1 MGDREF
7 DRPEIVLLAGT
18 RPEGIKLAPLAL
30 ELGRDGRFAT
40 TLIDTGQQ
48 PDQVAETLAPFG
60 LAPDEVL
67 IPVRRDGSLAELA
80 VALLAAV
87 DASLDRRNPAAV
99 VVQGDTLTA
108 LAGGLVAFWRGLPVV
123 HLEAGLRTH
132 NLREPFPEE
141 ANRALLARFA
151 DLHLAPTDTARRHLL
166 AEGVPAE
173 RIVLIG
179 NTVVDALDHLVDN
192 DLARPPDWLDHTRP
206 VVVATMHR
214 RENWGQGV
222 RDICAGLVQITEA
235 RPDAQVI
242 VVLHPNPALGAEIRT
257 ALVGVPAVRIVPA
270 VPYPEMIGLLLVA
283 DVVLTD
289 SGGIQEESATIG
301 APVLVTRDRTER
313 PEVLA
318 AGRGRLVGT
327 SPKRIAEAVVAQLR
341 SDPVPTV
348 SSPFGDGRAA
358 GRAVAALA
366 ELLLPASRPDHVAAS
381 TGQPATE
388 RRDVEVDAAMASVD
402 LDGAEVDDLDL
413 VRRLVQRAGAPRSV
427 LSPIR

>member
-1 MGDREF
+1 MGDRNF
-7 DRPEIVLLAGT
+7 DQPEIVLLAGT

-30 ELGRDGRFAT
+30 ELGRDGRFTT
-40 TLIDTGQQ
+40 TLIDSGQQ

-80 VALLAAV
+80 VALLSAV
-87 DASLDRRNPAAV
+87 DAALGRRNPAAV

-108 LAGGLVAFWRGLPVV
+108 LAGGLVAFWRGIPVV

-141 ANRALLARFA
+141 ANRALLARIA

-166 AEGVPAE
+166 AEGVAAE
-173 RIVLIG
+173 RIVLTG
-179 NTVVDALDHLVDN
+179 NTVVDALDHLVDH
-192 DLARPPDWLDHTRP
+192 DLARPPDWLDHGRP

-222 RDICAGLVQITEA
+222 RDICAGLVKLGEV

-257 ALVGVPAVRIVPA
+257 ALTGVPSVRVLPA
-270 VPYPEMIGLLLVA
+270 LPYPEMIGLLLVA

-289 SGGIQEESATIG
+289 SGGIQEEAVTIG

-327 SPKRIAEAVVAQLR
+327 RPERIAQAVVEHLR
-341 SDPVPTV
+341 SEPVPTM
-348 SSPFGDGRAA
+348 SSPFGDGRSAT
-358 GRAVAALA
+358 RAVAALA
-366 ELLLPASRPDHVAAS
+366 DLLIPVSRPEPSAARADLPAT
-381 TGQPATE
+381 TG
-388 RRDVEVDAAMASVD
+388 VEVDPVAVD
-402 LDGAEVDDLDL
+402 PNGSEVDDLDL
-413 VRRLVQRAGAPRSV
+413 VRRLVQRAGPPRPV
-427 LSPIR
+427 LSPTR